1 MKNGGYAEMTE
12 SSVLFDLYEKNS
24 LNERGSITDTVVQS
38 GTTPPDKTRISVV
51 EFHDSRL
58 GGRPY
63 NVTELATFLST
74 ALYNSNALTLNQ
86 KFIVV
91 PSGAISSFPGNS
103 SFVSEE
109 YSSFFFLTTPE
120 GQSPIQRTEEN
131 TGSSINYVRQ
141 SCKAILSSMDWFLQQ
156 EVVVSLTKQL
166 DIKLNPNTWEPE
178 DEVPS
183 ISSFHQLVL
192 FYRYYFEL
200 KPSSITIANNGYFV
214 ASWYRTQREIVRLE
228 FQPDGWVRWL
238 VFLEPAE
245 SKGSSRKGT
254 GLDKSLNIK
263 KMLEQQYQVWSWM
276 S

>member
-1 MKNGGYAEMTE
+1 MTE

-24 LNERGSITDTVVQS
+24 LNERESITDTVVQS
-38 GTTPPDKTRISVV
+38 GTIPPEKTHISVV
-51 EFHDSRL
+51 EFHNSRL
-58 GGRPY
+58 GGHPY
-63 NVTELATFLST
+63 NFTELDTFLFT

-91 PSGAISSFPGNS
+91 PSGAISSFPVNA
-103 SFVSEE
+103 SFVSEGH
-109 YSSFFFLTTPE
+109 SSFFFLTTPE
-120 GQSPIQRTEEN
+120 NQSPIQRTEEN
-131 TGSSINYVRQ
+131 TGSRINYVRQ

-156 EVVVSLTKQL
+156 EVVVSLMKQL
-166 DIKLNPNTWEPE
+166 DIKLNPNTWDPE

-183 ISSFHQLVL
+183 ISSFHQLVI

-200 KPSSITIANNGYFV
+200 KPSSITIANNGYFA

-238 VFLEPAE
+238 VFLEPVE

-254 GLDKSLNIK
+254 GLEKSLNIK